1 MLDIEII
8 SSKSDAHR
16 ALICAALSD
25 TPCEVVVN
33 ATSKDIEATKAC
45 MAALAAGDPKMYCG
59 ESGSTLRFLLPVMSA
74 LGKRVEF
81 YPEGRLPQRP
91 LSPLYEE
98 LVAHGVK
105 LSQVGE
111 VPFIS
116 EGQLRSGTF
125 TIDGGVSSQY
135 ISGLLFALPML
146 EGDSEICITGK
157 LESAAYVEM
166 TLDTI
171 SRFGVVIEKTE
182 NGFFVKGNQKYHGPE
197 KYYVEGDW
205 SNGCFMLAAGAIV
218 EGGMRVKGLKES
230 SIQGDKK
237 IISLLQEMGARV
249 KIESEEVC
257 VEPSELKGI
266 DIDASQIPDM
276 VPILACLACKAS
288 GTTKI
293 YNAGRLRIKE
303 SDRLAAVSDVLNTL
317 GGKVTELEDGL
328 IIEGTGTLKGGCIS
342 SYNDHRIVMM
352 AAVCSLFSEGIITIE
367 GSNAVNKSY
376 PGFFD
381 DFKKLGLDS
390 KIERK

>member
-1 MLDIEII
+1 MREIEII

-25 TPCEVVVN
+25 SSCEVIVN

-45 MAALAAGDPKMYCG
+45 MAALVAGDPKMYCG

-98 LVAHGVK
+98 LVDHNVK
-105 LSQVGE
+105 LSPVGT
-111 VPFIS
+111 VPFVS
-116 EGQLRSGTF
+116 EGQLTSGTF

-146 EGDSEICITGK
+146 DGDSEIVITGK

-171 SRFGVVIEKTE
+171 RKFGVEIEKTE
-182 NGFFVKGNQKYHGPE
+182 AGFFVKGNQKYHGPE

-205 SNGCFMLAAGAIV
+205 SNGCFMLAAGAIA
-218 EGGMRVKGLKES
+218 EGGIRVAGLKEN

-237 IISLLQEMGARV
+237 IISLLQQMGARV
-249 KIESEEVC
+249 TIESEEVC
-257 VEPSELKGI
+257 VMPGELHGI

-276 VPILACLACKAS
+276 VPILACLACRAE
-288 GTTKI
+288 GQTKI

-303 SDRLAAVSDVLNTL
+303 SDRLAAVSHVLNTL

-367 GSNAVNKSY
+367 GSDAVNKSY

-381 DFKKLGLDS
+381 DFRKLGFGD